1 MISLTNSAKPAF
13 QSRIGRCAI
22 PDYAPTMRTI
32 FRLFQEH
39 PASVGE
45 SYLQHML
52 SSFSFGASML
62 FASMA
67 ALVHG
72 MLPFLFVATG
82 SNTISRL
89 HERMVTHRNRVA
101 SRHR

>member
-1 MISLTNSAKPAF
+1 MS
-13 QSRIGRCAI
+13 
-22 PDYAPTMRTI
+22 
-32 FRLFQEH
+32 
-39 PASVGE
+39 
-45 SYLQHML
+45 

>member
-1 MISLTNSAKPAF
+1 MT
-13 QSRIGRCAI
+13 
-22 PDYAPTMRTI
+22 TI
-32 FRLFQEH
+32 FRLFKAH

-45 SYLQHML
+45 SYLQHMS

-72 MLPFLFVATG
+72 ILPFLFVTTG

-89 HERMVTHRNRVA
+89 HERMVTHRNRMA